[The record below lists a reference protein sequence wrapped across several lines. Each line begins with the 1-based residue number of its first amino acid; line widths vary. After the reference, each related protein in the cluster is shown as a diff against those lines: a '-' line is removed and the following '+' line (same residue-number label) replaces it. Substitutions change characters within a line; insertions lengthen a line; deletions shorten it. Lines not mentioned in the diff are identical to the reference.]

1 MSEVCKKHHVLLG
14 DGIVDVDLVLLVEV
28 EVPGVG
34 LPVHTGHDGG
44 SQGPGVDV
52 RPVSPG
58 KIPEIIMLIKHS
70 FLLIKGV
77 SEKLSKD
84 KIDKG

>member
-1 MSEVCKKHHVLLG
+1 MSEVCKEHHVLLG
-14 DGIVDVDLVLLVEV
+14 DGIVDVDLILLVEV

-34 LPVHTGHDGG
+34 LPVHAGHDRG

-58 KIPEIIMLIKHS
+58 KIPEIIMLSILFFVS
-70 FLLIKGV
+70 KGV
-77 SEKLSKD
+77 PRSFQKTK
-84 KIDKG
+84 

>member
-1 MSEVCKKHHVLLG
+1 MSEVCKEHHVLLG
-14 DGIVDVDLVLLVEV
+14 DGVVDVDLVLLVEV

-34 LPVHTGHDGG
+34 LPVHAGHDGG

-58 KIPEIIMLIKHS
+58 KIPEIIT
-70 FLLIKGV
+70 LLSILFFV
-77 SEKLSKD
+77 SKTKD
-84 KIDKG
+84 KIDN

>member
-1 MSEVCKKHHVLLG
+1 MSEVCKEHHVLLG

-34 LPVHTGHDGG
+34 LPVHAGHDGG

-58 KIPEIIMLIKHS
+58 KIPEIIT
-70 FLLIKGV
+70 LLSILFFVSKGV
-77 SEKLSKD
+77 PRSSQKTK
-84 KIDKG
+84 

>member
-1 MSEVCKKHHVLLG
+1 MSEVCKEHHVLLG

-34 LPVHTGHDGG
+34 LPVHAGHDRG
-44 SQGPGVDV
+44 SQGPGVHV

-58 KIPEIIMLIKHS
+58 KIPEIIT
-70 FLLIKGV
+70 LLSILFFV
-77 SEKLSKD
+77 SKRIPRSSQKT
-84 KIDKG
+84 K